1 VRHALANFGIGTLAV
16 AAVAAVAATL
26 AVSHAQER
34 RDRFDY
40 QVRADMFNGF
50 EGDEEAFE
58 RAMALCEQRLAANP
72 DDPEPLVWHGVG
84 LMFRAGRAAMAGGRD
99 QSAAF
104 GRQGFAEM
112 ARAVSLAPDTVA
124 VLIPRGAVLLAAA
137 KDMPDGPRARE
148 FVRMSMHDFER
159 ALKIQQPY
167 LARLSTHGKGE
178 LLGGLAEGWTRLD
191 DTEKSRLYLQQL
203 VDELP
208 ESKYAAAAKARLANP
223 ADRSPVTCLGCHR
236 Q

>member
-1 VRHALANFGIGTLAV
+1 MIRIHLVLA
-16 AAVAAVAATL
+16 AAAFAAAL

-34 RDRFDY
+34 VDRFDY
-40 QVRADMFNGF
+40 LVRTDMFNGF
-50 EGDEEAFE
+50 EGDEEAFD
-58 RAMALCEQRLAANP
+58 RAMALCEQRLAANA

-84 LMFRAGRAAMAGGRD
+84 LMFRSGRAFMAGGRD
-99 QSAAF
+99 QAAAF
-104 GRQGFAEM
+104 SRQGFAEM
-112 ARAVSLAPDTVA
+112 ARAVALAPDTVA

-148 FVRMSMHDFER
+148 FVRMSVDDFER
-159 ALKIQQPY
+159 ALKIQQPN

-178 LLGGLAEGWTRLD
+178 LLGALAEGWSRLD
-191 DTEKSRLYLQQL
+191 ESEKSRVYLQQL
-203 VDELP
+203 IDELP
-208 ESKYAAAAKARLANP
+208 ESKYAVAAKARLANP